1 LTLVYL
7 RVSQINNCAYCL
19 DLHTRDLLKKGQKI
33 EKLALVQTWPE
44 AGNLFDERERAAL
57 AWAETVT
64 RVADNGVSDQ
74 AYQATRAVFEERE
87 LVDLTI
93 AISLTKRVAELG
105 DGEGVARANKVEAIA
120 TNQAALS
127 AIVRNSYDYIVIGAG
142 ASGAVVAGRLA
153 ADKNAH
159 VLVLE
164 AGGSDL
170 KPSTLVTESWFMAQ
184 GTEVD
189 WNFEAESAA
198 SLNGRAIRQ
207 AAGRALG
214 GGTSINGMV
223 WARGHR
229 LDFEHW
235 AAQSGD
241 AAWGYNHVIDI
252 YKRIEDWNGAP
263 DSTRR
268 GSGGPVFVQAAPN
281 PHPIAQALLRSAA
294 SFGIPTFPA
303 QNGLLEESKSGGAIT
318 SVRISIR

>member
-1 LTLVYL
+1 L

-170 KPSTLVTESWFMAQ
+170 KPSTLVTESELEWPSHQ
-184 GTEVD
+184 T
-189 WNFEAESAA
+189 
-198 SLNGRAIRQ
+198 GRWPC
-207 AAGRALG
+207 AGRRHEYQRHGLG
-214 GGTSINGMV
+214 
-223 WARGHR
+223 
-229 LDFEHW
+229 
-235 AAQSGD
+235 
-241 AAWGYNHVIDI
+241 
-252 YKRIEDWNGAP
+252 
-263 DSTRR
+263 TRPSAGLR
-268 GSGGPVFVQAAPN
+268 TLGR
-281 PHPIAQALLRSAA
+281 PIRRCSV
-294 SFGIPTFPA
+294 
-303 QNGLLEESKSGGAIT
+303 GL
-318 SVRISIR
+318 